1 MRRSRVILML
11 SSLAFFALA
20 CDSSAGGTDPGT
32 TLDPGGAVD
41 PGGAPDVIEDV
52 AGPDA
57 VEDAVSLDIEPTD
70 PGRPEVAEDLPQE
83 AGTED
88 SGSTD
93 EGGADSEPDFDDIV
107 QEYPPRSLPF
117 EFTRPA
123 RGVPIPEQD
132 VTEFT
137 KAIAA
142 AYKEIG
148 YFRWLLRTS
157 TGVDHTTG
165 TADYLAWH
173 NDIRAV
179 KEGDL
184 VTFDHR
190 GGEHNMWIPGSII
203 LSSVMNGYLL
213 TGDWEMARLTE
224 QYCKGLTA
232 VVKGFVWG
240 DDDPAPY
247 LMARAIFPMDHEFT
261 MDADFWKDDGR
272 RKAHKFST
280 MYHEEHG
287 WNAHTF
293 AWPNNPTW
301 GSIWITNMRSKDD
314 VRAISR
320 TSTFLPYVVED
331 APDAW
336 VRDACLETWQ
346 TMQAFHK
353 DIVDNEY
360 FIRTKGADGVAYRV
374 PCDDQDLGSYSCYVD
389 IDPTN
394 ECCARLSADMI
405 AYGERR
411 TNECGTCTGSI
422 YDGFASITHYY
433 NIPIIW
439 DYHMAGVG
447 TSLVNRQYRDAW
459 YALVGLAERMDRYM
473 NPTDDEPGTQDPRW
487 NRDMAMLLVQAAAV
501 GLPLNACEARHV
513 QAFWRNTADELRA
526 WEHWDLWDEDVP
538 DGEYRVR
545 PPNTNTAVE
554 VEAFAVLFEYCNS
567 PFKNPAGAAFVDCS
581 VLADPSS
588 W

>member
-1 MRRSRVILML
+1 MFLVV
-11 SSLAFFALA
+11 SLAVLSLA
-20 CDSSAGGTDPGT
+20 GCGGSDGGSDPGGPADPGVPTDPGGPDAID
-32 TLDPGGAVD
+32 DP
-41 PGGAPDVIEDV
+41 GAPDVPAVDE
-52 AGPDA
+52 GPG
-57 VEDAVSLDIEPTD
+57 D
-70 PGRPEVAEDLPQE
+70 PGPGDPGLPDVPEDPGVQELPP
-83 AGTED
+83 
-88 SGSTD
+88 TD
-93 EGGADSEPDFDDIV
+93 EGPGDPGPNFDDIV
-107 QEYPPRSLPF
+107 QAYPPRELPF
-117 EFTRPA
+117 AFTRPPLGEPLTA
-123 RGVPIPEQD
+123 QEITD
-132 VTEFT
+132 FT
-137 KAIAA
+137 KDVAA

-148 YFRWLLRTS
+148 FFRWLLRTS

-165 TADYLAWH
+165 TDDYLAWH
-173 NDIRAV
+173 NDVRAV
-179 KEGDL
+179 KSGDT

-190 GGEHNMWIPGSII
+190 GGEHNMWIPGSIV

-240 DDDPAPY
+240 DDDPAPN
-247 LMARAIFPMDHEFT
+247 LMARAIFPMDHDFA

-272 RKAHKFST
+272 KKAIKFSS
-280 MYHEEHG
+280 MYHEEDG
-287 WNAHTF
+287 WNAQTF

-301 GSIWITNMRSKDD
+301 GSIWVTNMRSKDD

-353 DIVDNEY
+353 DIVDHGY
-360 FIRTKGADGVAYRV
+360 FIRTKDRDGVAYSL
-374 PCDDQDLGSYSCYVD
+374 PCDDNKDLGSYACYID

-447 TSLVNRQYRDAW
+447 TSLVSRQYRDAW
-459 YALVGLAERMDRYM
+459 HALVGLAERMDRYM
-473 NPTDDEPGTQDPRW
+473 HPTDDEPGTKDPRW
-487 NRDMAMLLVQAAAV
+487 NRDMAMLLVQAASV
-501 GLPLNACEARHV
+501 GLPLTAYEARHV
-513 QAFWRNTADELRA
+513 QQYWTNTAAYLRT
-526 WEHWDLWDEDVP
+526 WDRWDLWAESVP
-538 DGEYRVR
+538 DGEYGVR
-545 PPNTNTAVE
+545 PPNTNDAVE

-567 PFKNPAGAAFVDCS
+567 PFKNPAGASFVDCA